1 MKPSSHFSAPMI
13 NRINSKGFTYLTA
26 LMLVMV
32 MGIMLGVIGQSW
44 RSIMQRER
52 EEELLFR
59 GTQIRDAIARW
70 YTPRPGQHQPT
81 PLRDLKDLLQDPRSL
96 TTVRYLRRL
105 YKDPITGKEWAVIN
119 DPNKGISGVASTSQD
134 KPLKVG
140 GFPDDLQDFTDK
152 QKYSDW
158 QFVYVASGSR
168 PAGASRPP
176 VSPTN
181 QPGGAQPH

>member
-1 MKPSSHFSAPMI
+1 MTPSSLFSAPMK
-13 NRINSKGFTYLTA
+13 NRLNSKGFTYLTA

-44 RSIMQRER
+44 RAITQRER

-59 GTQIRDAIARW
+59 GTQIRDAIVRW
-70 YTPRPGQHQPT
+70 YTPHPGRPLPR
-81 PLRDLKDLLQDPRSL
+81 PLRDLKDLLQDPYSL

-105 YKDPITGKEWAVIN
+105 YKDPITGKEWAVIS

-140 GFPDDLQDFTDK
+140 GFPDDLKDFTDK
-152 QKYSDW
+152 QKYCDW
-158 QFVYVASGSR
+158 QFKR
-168 PAGASRPP
+168 
-176 VSPTN
+176 
-181 QPGGAQPH
+181 